1 MLLWA
6 FITALNLCVA
16 IPICIRLCIAQKRT
30 HTILS
35 SSPYKSVAI
44 VLVECGALITVCS
57 VAMMILYARNYAYAL
72 VSLGAATE
80 IAIASQFLI
89 TARHAML
96 SQARDTCSPALE
108 TSTNQ
113 TESRRV
119 DSPMTH
125 EKTKKISLCSF
136 SQESESRESESQ
148 DKKGRQSF
156 DDM

>member
-1 MLLWA
+1 VLNTAPGASAIAIRICATTAVASTHFTSANMLLWA

-80 IAIASQFLI
+80 IAVRLFYLWQVLLI
-89 TARHAML
+89 LRIDR
-96 SQARDTCSPALE
+96 SIRR
-108 TSTNQ
+108 
-113 TESRRV
+113 SRLN
-119 DSPMTH
+119 S
-125 EKTKKISLCSF
+125 SLPHGMQC
-136 SQESESRESESQ
+136 
-148 DKKGRQSF
+148 
-156 DDM
+156 